1 MPGDVP
7 ALLEAGRD
15 ALQLGDWSKARTA
28 FDEALAA
35 DESAE
40 ALAGLGDAW
49 WWLGE
54 TDRAIHCQTRAY
66 ASFRRRPD
74 PMQAAFM
81 AIGLYLLYRVSV
93 GSRAAARGWL
103 GRATRLV
110 EEFDLLPLSGWV
122 ALLRAHDSGDVE
134 AAHRWAREARDLA
147 RRFEDADLE
156 LCALSQ
162 LGAALVQLGRLDE
175 GVPLLDE
182 AMAASLAGEGKRL
195 HTVVYTSCN
204 MISSCSQVAEVARA
218 AQWIRAADDFTRR
231 YGCPHVYTLCRA
243 YHGALLFA
251 IGDWAGA
258 EREYIAALRI
268 GGSAER
274 ALRSQALAGL
284 AELRLAQG
292 RFEEA
297 ERLLEG
303 LEEQLTSTSVLAAL
317 RLARGE
323 ASVAATLL
331 RRRLR
336 ELDESADERPGAY
349 HAGAAICL
357 QIAELLELL
366 VAAELDL
373 DAGDE
378 ALATARRLEALS
390 ESAGCELI
398 TGRAQRALGRAHAA
412 MGENERARERFEWA
426 LTIFGRIGM
435 PFELARTR
443 LLLSAALAASELE
456 VAVSEAS
463 AAHASLEQ
471 LGASRD
477 ADGAAALLRSLGAS
491 SARTGPRGYGQLTRR
506 EREVLELLAEGLSN
520 RELAERLFLTRKTI
534 EHHVH
539 SVLVK
544 LDLRSRAEAAAYAV
558 RYLEEDRTPG

>member
-1 MPGDVP
+1 
-7 ALLEAGRD
+7 
-15 ALQLGDWSKARTA
+15 
-28 FDEALAA
+28 
-35 DESAE
+35 
-40 ALAGLGDAW
+40 
-49 WWLGE
+49 
-54 TDRAIHCQTRAY
+54 
-66 ASFRRRPD
+66 
-74 PMQAAFM
+74 MQAAFV
-81 AIGLYLLYRVSV
+81 AISLYLLYGVSV
-93 GSRAAARGWL
+93 GNRPAARGWL

-110 EEFDLLPLSGWV
+110 EEFDLLPLAGWV

-134 AAHRWAREARDLA
+134 AAHRWAHEARDLA

-175 GVPLLDE
+175 GVPLLAE
-182 AMAASLAGEGKRL
+182 AMAASLAGEGTRL

-218 AQWIRAADDFTRR
+218 AQWFRAADEFTRR

-268 GGSAER
+268 GGTAER

-303 LEEQLTSTSVLAAL
+303 LEEQLTSTRVLAAL

-331 RRRLR
+331 RRRAR

-349 HAGAAICL
+349 HARGAAICL

-366 VAAELDL
+366 AAAELDL
-373 DAGDE
+373 DAGDD
-378 ALATARRLEALS
+378 ALASARRLEALS

-398 TGRAQRALGRAHAA
+398 RGRAQRARRGVRMLR
-412 MGENERARERFEWA
+412 W
-426 LTIFGRIGM
+426 
-435 PFELARTR
+435 ARTSTR
-443 LLLSAALAASELE
+443 AT
-456 VAVSEAS
+456 
-463 AAHASLEQ
+463 
-471 LGASRD
+471 
-477 ADGAAALLRSLGAS
+477 AS
-491 SARTGPRGYGQLTRR
+491 SGR
-506 EREVLELLAEGLSN
+506 
-520 RELAERLFLTRKTI
+520 
-534 EHHVH
+534 
-539 SVLVK
+539 
-544 LDLRSRAEAAAYAV
+544 
-558 RYLEEDRTPG
+558 

>member
-15 ALQLGDWSKARTA
+15 ALQLGDWSRARTA

-35 DESAE
+35 DESAV
-40 ALAGLGDAW
+40 ALAGLGDACRR
-49 WWLGE
+49 LGE

-122 ALLRAHDSGDVE
+122 ALLRAHDSADVE

-336 ELDESADERPGAY
+336 ELDESADERPGRVSRGRRGLPRDRRTARAARGGRARPRRGRGGSRDRPPPRGVERIGRLRAD
-349 HAGAAICL
+349 HGPGAAR
-357 QIAELLELL
+357 
-366 VAAELDL
+366 
-373 DAGDE
+373 
-378 ALATARRLEALS
+378 ARACPCCD
-390 ESAGCELI
+390 GP
-398 TGRAQRALGRAHAA
+398 
-412 MGENERARERFEWA
+412 ERAR
-426 LTIFGRIGM
+426 
-435 PFELARTR
+435 ARPPRVGADDLRPHRHATGAR
-443 LLLSAALAASELE
+443 ANPPAAL
-456 VAVSEAS
+456 
-463 AAHASLEQ
+463 
-471 LGASRD
+471 R
-477 ADGAAALLRSLGAS
+477 RSGGQRAGG
-491 SARTGPRGYGQLTRR
+491 RRFRGPRC
-506 EREVLELLAEGLSN
+506 
-520 RELAERLFLTRKTI
+520 
-534 EHHVH
+534 
-539 SVLVK
+539 
-544 LDLRSRAEAAAYAV
+544 SRQPRAA
-558 RYLEEDRTPG
+558 RGKPRC